1 MGTWVPLLILSLV
14 FYYSTIVS
22 GERLN
27 HRSADTHAK
36 RTKREWIW
44 NQMHVN
50 ENIIADEPCHIGK
63 LKTSTTNANAR
74 FILTGE
80 FANTMFTVNA
90 ETGDVFVTGKLDR
103 ETKSEYQLKA
113 VLVDGRTN
121 VTLEEPT
128 SFVIKIIDANDNAP
142 EFVQKVFNGSV
153 PEMSAV
159 GTSVTQVTAV
169 DADDPTIQGNAQI
182 EYHIIKGN
190 EYFSINNKGV
200 IFTAVPNLDREKQS
214 TYHLIVGA
222 NDSPGRIGGLSGTAS
237 VIITLTDINDN
248 FPIFTE
254 KQFSISVPENVRL
267 SGEVGRLKVEDIDEP
282 QNRKTKFSFVNGKFE
297 DTFSIVTNAITNQGI
312 IGLKKPLDFEKIQQ
326 YRFNVEATDP
336 TIHRGGGPKMKSS
349 TEVIINVL
357 DVDEPPVFSQP
368 LYHFEVK
375 ENMPSTIIGY
385 VSAKDPDA
393 ANRNI
398 KYFLRSPDDGHI
410 LVQPSGNI
418 VSRKPFDREASA
430 WRNITIAAQE
440 VDANNNPILGKE
452 SLTHVSIKVLDE
464 NDNAPEFAEPYEP
477 RVCENAAPGTV
488 ILNISAID
496 RDEMKPGTRFRYT
509 LASKESNFTVQDN
522 DDNTASIIVK
532 YGELSRKEAKFHYL
546 SINISDNGNPV
557 QRSTNTLAI
566 GVCTCN
572 EKGEFTLCE
581 IPAKQVGVGVH
592 VLVVIFVCIL
602 IILVITLLIIL
613 RQRFTKDVNILGKNV
628 AEIHEQ
634 LVTYDEE
641 GGGEMDTTSYD
652 VSVLNSVRR
661 NVITTRMEMAPGPCL
676 YAKVKKPARNGDMAF
691 MIEVKKDEADNDSDV
706 LPYDTLHIFGYE
718 GSESIVESLS
728 SLESG
733 SSDSDIDY
741 DVLNDWGPR
750 FKMLA
755 DLYGLEPTDLF
766 EY

>member
-1 MGTWVPLLILSLV
+1 MGTWVSLLILSLV
-14 FYYSTIVS
+14 YYYSTIVS
-22 GERLN
+22 GERQN
-27 HRSADTHAK
+27 HPSAGTHAK
-36 RTKREWIW
+36 RPKREWIW
-44 NQMHVN
+44 NQMHFN
-50 ENIIADEPCHIGK
+50 EAIIVDEPYLIGK
-63 LKTSTTNANAR
+63 LKTSTSNSNAR
-74 FILTGE
+74 FVLMGE
-80 FANTMFTVNA
+80 YVNTIFTVNA
-90 ETGDVFVTGKLDR
+90 VTGDVFVTRELDR
-103 ETKSEYQLKA
+103 ETKAEYELKA
-113 VLVDGRTN
+113 VLVDGDTN
-121 VTLEEPT
+121 VTLEEPS

-169 DADDPTIQGNAQI
+169 DADDPTVRGNAQI

-190 EYFSINNKGV
+190 EYFSINDKGV

-214 TYHLIVGA
+214 THHLIVGA
-222 NDSPGRIGGLSGTAS
+222 KDSPGLMGGLSGTAS

-254 KQFSISVPENVRL
+254 KRFSFSVPENVRL
-267 SGEVGRLKVEDIDEP
+267 SDEVGRLKVEDIDEP

-297 DTFSIVTNAITNQGI
+297 DTFSILTNAITNQGI

-349 TEVIINVL
+349 TEIIIDVI

-368 LYHFEVK
+368 SYHFEVK
-375 ENMPSTIIGY
+375 ENIPSTIIGY

-398 KYFLRSPDDGHI
+398 KHILRSHDDGHI
-410 LVQPSGNI
+410 IVQPSGNI
-418 VSRKPFDREASA
+418 VSRKPLDREASP

-440 VDANNNPILGKE
+440 VDANNNPIQGKE

-464 NDNAPEFAEPYEP
+464 NDNAPEFAEPYQP
-477 RVCENAAPGTV
+477 RVCENAVPGTV

-496 RDEMKPGTRFRYT
+496 KDEMTPGTRFRYT

-522 DDNTASIIVK
+522 GDNKASIIVT
-532 YGELSRKEAKFHYL
+532 YGGLSREEAKFHYL
-546 SINISDNGNPV
+546 HINISDNGNPA
-557 QRSTNTLAI
+557 QSSMNTLTI

-572 EKGEFTLCE
+572 EKGEFTFCE
-581 IPAKQVGVGVH
+581 EAAKQVGVSVQA
-592 VLVVIFVCIL
+592 LVAIFVCIL
-602 IILVITLLIIL
+602 TILVITLLIIL
-613 RQRFTKDVNILGKNV
+613 SQRYRKDVNILGKNV

-661 NVITTRMEMAPGPCL
+661 NVMTTRMEMAPGPCL

-755 DLYGLEPTDLF
+755 DLYGLEQSDLF

>member
-1 MGTWVPLLILSLV
+1 MGTWVPLLTLSLV
-14 FYYSTIVS
+14 YCYSTGVS
-22 GERLN
+22 GERPN
-27 HRSADTHAK
+27 HPSADTHAK
-36 RTKREWIW
+36 RPKREWIW
-44 NQMHVN
+44 NQMHFN
-50 ENIIADEPCHIGK
+50 EATFVDEPYLIGK
-63 LKTSTTNANAR
+63 LKTSTSNPKAR
-74 FILTGE
+74 FVLMGE
-80 FANTMFTVNA
+80 YVNSIFTVNPV
-90 ETGDVFVTGKLDR
+90 TGDVFVTRELDR
-103 ETKSEYQLKA
+103 ETKSEYELKA
-113 VLVDGRTN
+113 VLVDVDTN
-121 VTLEEPT
+121 VTLEEPS
-128 SFVIKIIDANDNAP
+128 SFIIKIIDANDNAP

-169 DADDPTIQGNAQI
+169 DADDPTVRGNAQI

-190 EYFSINNKGV
+190 EYFSINDKGV
-200 IFTAVPNLDREKQS
+200 ILTAVPNLDREKQS

-222 NDSPGRIGGLSGTAS
+222 KDSPGLMGGLSGTAS

-254 KQFSISVPENVRL
+254 KRFSFSVPENVRL
-267 SGEVGRLKVEDIDEP
+267 SDEVGRLKVEDIDEP

-297 DTFSIVTNAITNQGI
+297 DTFSILTNAITNQGI

-349 TEVIINVL
+349 TEIIIDVL

-368 LYHFEVK
+368 SYHFEVK

-398 KYFLRSPDDGHI
+398 KHILRSRDDGHI
-410 LVQPSGNI
+410 IVQPSGNI
-418 VSRKPFDREASA
+418 VSRKPLDRETSA

-440 VDANNNPILGKE
+440 VDVHNNPIPGKE

-477 RVCENAAPGTV
+477 RVCENAPPGTV

-496 RDEMKPGTRFRYT
+496 KDEMTPGTRFRYT

-522 DDNTASIIVK
+522 ADNTASIIVT
-532 YGELSRKEAKFHYL
+532 YGGLSHEEAKFHYL
-546 SINISDNGNPV
+546 LINISDNGNPA
-557 QRSTNTLAI
+557 QTSTNTLTI

-572 EKGEFTLCE
+572 EKGEFSGCDK
-581 IPAKQVGVGVH
+581 PAKQVGVSVQA
-592 VLVVIFVCIL
+592 LVAIFVCIL
-602 IILVITLLIIL
+602 TILVITLLIIL
-613 RQRFTKDVNILGKNV
+613 SQRYRKDVNILGKNV

-661 NVITTRMEMAPGPCL
+661 NVMTTRMEMAPGPCL

-718 GSESIVESLS
+718 GSESIVDSLS

-755 DLYGLEPTDLF
+755 DLYGLEQSDLF